1 MRVRRESLE
10 RMEPAKKRRM
20 SSPVREHF
28 DLIPPNK
35 VKCLLCARE
44 LGYNNNTSSML
55 RHYRALHE
63 NKGNT
68 DCGARPGEQSQI
80 DEDLVSMVIEDSQPF
95 SIVEDKGFKRLVKSL
110 NPSYVLPTKKVV
122 KAVKI

>member
-1 MRVRRESLE
+1 
-10 RMEPAKKRRM
+10 MEPAKKRRM
-20 SSPVREHF
+20 SSPVWEHF

-35 VKCLLCARE
+35 VKCFLCARE
-44 LGYNNNTSSML
+44 LGYNNNNTLPML

-63 NKGNT
+63 NKGDT

-95 SIVEDKGFKRLVKSL
+95 SIVEDKGFKRFVKSL
-110 NPSYVLPTKKVV
+110 NPSYVLPTKKVI